1 VTGSDNNFAL
11 KEIQNLGPHGKA
23 MSQPHAHNER
33 DADPPAFP
41 EDNTYQ
47 LVKEATDV
55 ARNSP
60 PEYAEE
66 IIATSECMQRVL
78 EAIPKLANA
87 DVPILIR
94 GESGTGKELMARA
107 IHARSHRCDAPF
119 VAINCAAI
127 PDALIESELFGHEK
141 GSFTGATQQMKGR
154 TESANEGTLFLDEIG
169 ELPLGL
175 QVKLLRFLHSGA
187 IERVGGRKEIQ
198 LNVRVIAAT
207 NRDVQAAIH
216 AGAFR
221 QDLYYRLAVVDF
233 CVPSLR
239 ERGED
244 ILLLACYFLRR
255 FNNTNNKGIKGFTK
269 EALQALESYTWP
281 GNVRELS
288 NKVRR
293 AVAMA
298 EGAYLSA
305 ADLDLPITNTKT
317 VKPPLSLDEAI
328 RQLRT
333 HMIVEAVALYEG
345 NLSQA
350 AKNLGLSR
358 PTLYRFLRKLGM
370 R

>member
-1 VTGSDNNFAL
+1 VTGSDNNSAL
-11 KEIQNLGPHGKA
+11 KDVRNLGPDGKP
-23 MSQPHAHNER
+23 MVRSQAPNDCDSDR
-33 DADPPAFP
+33 DAFFKEAAATAGYSSPAFDSEP
-41 EDNTYQ
+41 
-47 LVKEATDV
+47 
-55 ARNSP
+55 
-60 PEYAEE
+60 AEE

-87 DVPILIR
+87 DVPVLIR
-94 GESGTGKELMARA
+94 GESGTGKELMAKA
-107 IHARSHRCDAPF
+107 IHARSRRCNAPF

-127 PDALIESELFGHEK
+127 PDTLIESELFGHEK
-141 GSFTGATQQMKGR
+141 GAFTGAVQQLKGK

-169 ELPLGL
+169 ELPLSL
-175 QVKLLRFLHSGA
+175 QVKLLRFLHTGA
-187 IERVGGRKEIQ
+187 IERIGGRKEIQ
-198 LNVRVIAAT
+198 LDVRIIAAT

-216 AGAFR
+216 TGAFR

-233 CVPSLR
+233 CMPALR

-244 ILLLACYFLRR
+244 ILLLAWYFLRR
-255 FNNTNNKGIKGFTK
+255 FSNTNNKGTKGFTK
-269 EALQALESYTWP
+269 EALQALESYSWP

-288 NKVRR
+288 NKIRR
-293 AVAMA
+293 AVVMA
-298 EGAYLSA
+298 ESAYLTSG
-305 ADLDLPITNTKT
+305 DLDLPISNTT
-317 VKPPLSLDEAI
+317 ARPPVSLDEAI